1 MSKIGRWQWVLS
13 IAGFFVVNQAIVRRG
28 GREKRRVITFV
39 VGSLVAVDK
48 ARGGCRKIIR
58 RQLLI

>member
-1 MSKIGRWQWVLS
+1 VLS